1 MPTYTYAKL
10 LNVLKGFEDPDTNS
24 QYQGRVSSG
33 KYLVE
38 EVKENFPNQDSD
50 YAQIVVPALGDE
62 KTWICTR
69 WKDKR
74 YATITEEAI
83 QPAAVLDFTNDEFS
97 IDEESITE
105 LLPSFYDFG
114 YDLDQ
119 ARYPFKLRGF
129 NAPLA
134 PPNQNNCCTFVEALL
149 VKAWENSMDNF
160 SWSMNNHRQMM
171 IFSAND
177 YFSPVTCLVN
187 AHMAEAVEDHD
198 QSPHAWTTIQ
208 GWRKQW
214 TSGHTFIILDHHPE
228 TDRVLTLESNSTHNL
243 NGVGYRKIGNIKDFN
258 NPPENWWQNDQLWT
272 WQRIKSTYQFR
283 NQCILKVKNL
293 IWFK

>member
-1 MPTYTYAKL
+1 MPTYAYAKL
-10 LNVLKGFEDPDTNS
+10 LNALKGFEDPDTNS
-24 QYQGRVSSG
+24 QYQGRVTSG

-50 YAQIVVPALGDE
+50 FAQIVVPALGDE

-74 YATITEEAI
+74 YATINEELS
-83 QPAAVLDFTNDEFS
+83 QPAIALDFAN
-97 IDEESITE
+97 DEESIDEDSLTE
-105 LLPSFYDFG
+105 LLPSFYDFS

-119 ARYPFKLRGF
+119 ARYPFELSGF

-149 VKAWENSMDNF
+149 VKAWENAKDDF

-177 YFSPVTCLVN
+177 YYSPVTCLVN
-187 AHMAEAVEDHD
+187 AHMADVVENHD
-198 QSPHAWTTIQ
+198 QSPHPWTAIQ

-228 TDRVLTLESNSTHNL
+228 TDRVLTLESNSAFNL
-243 NGVGYRKIGNIKDFN
+243 NGVGYRKIGNVRDFN
-258 NPPENWWQNDQLWT
+258 NPPENWWQNEQLWT
-272 WQRIKSTYQFR
+272 WERVKSVYRFR
-283 NQCILKVKNL
+283 NQCIIKVKNL
-293 IWFK
+293 SWFR